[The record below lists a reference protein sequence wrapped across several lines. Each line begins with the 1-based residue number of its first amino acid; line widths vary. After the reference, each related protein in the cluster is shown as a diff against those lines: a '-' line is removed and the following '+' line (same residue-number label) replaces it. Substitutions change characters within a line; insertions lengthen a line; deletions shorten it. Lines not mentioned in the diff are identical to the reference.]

1 MDRCKIYF
9 EIKLI
14 VLLMEGMWEMEEIFL
29 ILEIGY
35 MIGNLLRWRRWEGN
49 SLMRELGIGN
59 FVLERLSVKCLRNV

>member
-49 SLMRELGIGN
+49 SLMRELGIEN